1 MVGTYVARAVEN
13 ARVGLLMAS
22 GVLAAAQI
30 GKAII
35 SIPLI
40 RLEMRIGLDLAG
52 LIVGTFATLGATFG
66 IGAGVLVQGIGARR
80 SLAGGMACIAFG
92 NLIGSVAPNEWYL
105 LFGRFIEGVGF
116 LGVVL
121 TIPSLLATSVS
132 RERRDFVMALWSAY
146 MPAGIA
152 LMLLIAPLLSAIGW
166 RLLWISS
173 AGVTGLFAVLL
184 FVTIPSTTPPKVD
197 QQRSRWFDDVMTIV
211 RRPYCIALALAFF
224 AFSFQ
229 IFSMMFA
236 LPLVLTSVHGLSV
249 TSAGLLS
256 AAMLAVAA
264 MGNVSC
270 SFLLRAGV
278 PVWANIASAFI
289 FFGVSSFAVYA
300 TATPLPA
307 TLVFA
312 SLALGIGSLAPGALY
327 AAAPEAAPQP
337 NRISSTIGLLQQASN
352 LGQFTGPFVLGL
364 WAEHFGWSGAPG
376 IVAPAAS
383 FGLLAALFI
392 RGLGYSSKT
401 QPVNS
406 GLG

>member
-1 MVGTYVARAVEN
+1 MFRTYFALSREN
-13 ARVGLLMAS
+13 ARIGLLMAS

-40 RLEMRIGLDLAG
+40 RADMGIGLDLAG

-80 SLAGGMACIAFG
+80 SLAGGMACIAVG
-92 NLIGSVAPNEWYL
+92 NLIGSAAPNEWYL
-105 LFGRFIEGVGF
+105 LFGRFTEGVGF

-121 TIPSLLATSVS
+121 TIPSLLATSID

-152 LMLLIAPLLSAIGW
+152 LMLLIAPLLSTIGW
-166 RLLWISS
+166 RLLWTSS

-184 FVTIPSTTPPKVD
+184 FVTVPSTANKID
-197 QQRSRWFDDVMTIV
+197 QRRARWFEDVMTIV
-211 RRPYCIALALAFF
+211 RQPYCMALALAFF

-236 LPLVLTSVHGLSV
+236 LPLLLTSVHGLSV
-249 TSAGLLS
+249 ANAGLLS
-256 AAMLAVAA
+256 AAMLVVAA
-264 MGNVSC
+264 MGNISS
-270 SFLLRAGV
+270 SFLLRSGV
-278 PVWANIASAFI
+278 PIWANIASAFF
-289 FFGVSSFAVYA
+289 FFGVSSLVIYDA
-300 TATPLPA
+300 TTPLLA

-337 NRISSTIGLLQQASN
+337 NRVASTIGLLQQASN

-364 WAEHFGWSGAPG
+364 WVEHFGWTVAPG
-376 IVAPAAS
+376 ILAPAAS
-383 FGLLAALFI
+383 FGLIAALSI
-392 RGLGYSSKT
+392 RGLGYSRKT
-401 QPVNS
+401 QPVSS
-406 GLG
+406 G

>member
-1 MVGTYVARAVEN
+1 
-13 ARVGLLMAS
+13 
-22 GVLAAAQI
+22 
-30 GKAII
+30 
-35 SIPLI
+35 
-40 RLEMRIGLDLAG
+40 
-52 LIVGTFATLGATFG
+52 
-66 IGAGVLVQGIGARR
+66 
-80 SLAGGMACIAFG
+80 
-92 NLIGSVAPNEWYL
+92 
-105 LFGRFIEGVGF
+105 
-116 LGVVL
+116 
-121 TIPSLLATSVS
+121 
-132 RERRDFVMALWSAY
+132 MALWSAY

-236 LPLVLTSVHGLSV
+236 LPLVLASVHGLSV

-256 AAMLAVAA
+256 AAMLTVAA
-264 MGNVSC
+264 IGNVSC

-307 TLVFA
+307 TLFFA

-337 NRISSTIGLLQQASN
+337 NSISSTIGLLQQASN
-352 LGQFTGPFVLGL
+352 LGQFAGPFVLGL
-364 WAEHFGWSGAPG
+364 WAEHFGWSAAPG
-376 IVAPAAS
+376 ILAPAAS

-392 RGLGYSSKT
+392 RGLRYSRKT

>member
-1 MVGTYVARAVEN
+1 MVRTHIARALEN

-30 GKAII
+30 GKTII

-40 RLEMRIGLDLAG
+40 RAEMGIGLDLAG
-52 LIVGTFATLGATFG
+52 LIVGIFAALGATFG
-66 IGAGVLVQGIGARR
+66 IGAGVLVQSIGARR
-80 SLAGGMACIAFG
+80 SLAGGMTCIAVG
-92 NLIGSVAPNEWYL
+92 NLIGSAAPNEWYL
-105 LFGRFIEGVGF
+105 LFGRFTEGVGF

-121 TIPSLLATSVS
+121 TIPSLLATSVD
-132 RERRDFVMALWSAY
+132 REKRDFVMALWSAY

-152 LMLLIAPLLSAIGW
+152 LMLLLAPLLSAIGW
-166 RLLWISS
+166 RPLWIAS
-173 AGVTGLFAVLL
+173 AGVAGLFAVLL
-184 FVTIPSTTPPKVD
+184 FVTVPSTTAKAD
-197 QQRSRWFDDVMTIV
+197 QQRARWFEDVMTIV
-211 RRPYCIALALAFF
+211 RRPYCMALALAFF

-264 MGNVSC
+264 MGNVSS
-270 SFLLRAGV
+270 SFLLRSGV
-278 PVWANIASAFI
+278 PIWANIASAFF
-289 FFGVSSFAVYA
+289 FFGVSSFVVYA

-307 TLVFA
+307 TLIFA

-327 AAAPEAAPQP
+327 AAAPDAAPQP

-364 WAEHFGWSGAPG
+364 WAEHFGWSAAPG

-383 FGLLAALFI
+383 FGLLAALSI
-392 RGLGYSSKT
+392 RGLGYSRKT
-401 QPVNS
+401 QPVNT
-406 GLG
+406 GVG

>member
-1 MVGTYVARAVEN
+1 MTMISKHALI
-13 ARVGLLMAS
+13 GLLMAS
-22 GVLAAAQI
+22 GVAASAQI

-40 RLEMRIGLDLAG
+40 RAELGFGLGLAG
-52 LIVGTFATLGATFG
+52 LFVGTFATLGATFG
-66 IGAGVLVQGIGARR
+66 IGAGVLVQGVGARR
-80 SLAGGMACIAFG
+80 SLVAGMTCIAVG
-92 NLIGSVAPNEWYL
+92 NVVGSLAPSEWYL

-121 TIPSLLATSVS
+121 TIPSLLAASVD
-132 RERRDFVMALWSAY
+132 REKRNFVMALWSAY
-146 MPAGIA
+146 MPAGVA
-152 LMLLIAPLLSAIGW
+152 LMLLIAPVLSVIGW
-166 RLLWISS
+166 RLLWVAS

-184 FVTIPSTTPPKVD
+184 FVTVPSAPTKVD
-197 QQRSRWFDDVMTIV
+197 QQRVRWIEDVMTIV
-211 RRPYCIALALAFF
+211 RQPYCMALALAFF

-236 LPLVLTSVHGLSV
+236 LPLELTSVHGLSV

-264 MGNVSC
+264 VGNVSS
-270 SFLLRAGV
+270 SFLLRSGV
-278 PVWANIASAFI
+278 PIWASIASAFF
-289 FFGVSSFAVYA
+289 FFGVSSFVVYA
-300 TATPLPA
+300 TATSLAA

-337 NRISSTIGLLQQASN
+337 SRISSTIGLLQQASN

-364 WAEHFGWSGAPG
+364 WVEHFGWSAAPG
-376 IVAPAAS
+376 IVVPAAS
-383 FGLLAALFI
+383 FGLLAALFV
-392 RGLGYSSKT
+392 RGLGCSSKT
-401 QPVNS
+401 QPVS

>member
-1 MVGTYVARAVEN
+1 MVRTYVARGVEN
-13 ARVGLLMAS
+13 GRVGLLMAS

-40 RLEMRIGLDLAG
+40 RAEMDIGLDLAG

-66 IGAGVLVQGIGARR
+66 IGAGVLVQSIGARK
-80 SLAGGMACIAFG
+80 SLAGGMTCIAVG
-92 NLIGSVAPNEWYL
+92 NLIGSAAPNEWYL
-105 LFGRFIEGVGF
+105 LFSRFTEGVGF

-121 TIPSLLATSVS
+121 TIPSLLATSVD
-132 RERRDFVMALWSAY
+132 RDRRDFVLALWSAY
-146 MPAGIA
+146 MPVGIA
-152 LMLLIAPLLSAIGW
+152 LMLLIAPLLSTIGW
-166 RLLWISS
+166 RLLWIAS
-173 AGVTGLFAVLL
+173 AGVAGLFAVLL
-184 FVTIPSTTPPKVD
+184 FIAVPSITTNIA
-197 QQRSRWFDDVMTIV
+197 QRRTRWFDDVMTIV
-211 RRPYCIALALAFF
+211 RQPYSSALAFAFF

-256 AAMLAVAA
+256 AAMLAAA
-264 MGNVSC
+264 ATGNVSS
-270 SFLLRAGV
+270 SFLLRSGV
-278 PVWANIASAFI
+278 PIWANIASAF
-289 FFGVSSFAVYA
+289 FVFGVSSFVVYSA
-300 TATPLPA
+300 TTPLPV

-337 NRISSTIGLLQQASN
+337 NRVSSTIGLLQQASN
-352 LGQFTGPFVLGL
+352 LGQFTGPLVLGI
-364 WAEHFGWSGAPG
+364 WAEHFGWSAAPS
-376 IVAPAAS
+376 ILVPAAL
-383 FGLLAALFI
+383 FGLLIAVSI
-392 RGLGYSSKT
+392 RGLGYPRKT

-406 GLG
+406 G

>member
-1 MVGTYVARAVEN
+1 MVRAYVARAAQN

-35 SIPLI
+35 SVPLI
-40 RLEMRIGLDLAG
+40 RAEMSIGLDLAG

-66 IGAGVLVQGIGARR
+66 IGAGVLVRGFGARR
-80 SLAGGMACIAFG
+80 SLAGGMACIAVG
-92 NLIGSVAPNEWYL
+92 NVIGSVAPNEWYL

-121 TIPSLLATSVS
+121 TIPSLLATMVD
-132 RERRDFVMALWSAY
+132 RERRDFVMAVWSAY

-152 LMLLIAPLLSAIGW
+152 LMLLIAPLLPTFGW
-166 RLLWISS
+166 RLLWIAS
-173 AGVTGLFAVLL
+173 AGVSGLFAGLL
-184 FVTIPSTTPPKVD
+184 FVTVPSTMIKIE
-197 QQRSRWFDDVMTIV
+197 QQRARWFEEVMTIV
-211 RRPYCIALALAFF
+211 RRPYCVALALAFF

-236 LPLVLTSVHGLSV
+236 LPLVLTSVHGLSI

-256 AAMLAVAA
+256 AAMLTVAA
-264 MGNVSC
+264 IGNVS
-270 SFLLRAGV
+270 SGFLLRSGV
-278 PVWANIASAFI
+278 PVWANIASAFV

-307 TLVFA
+307 TLIFA

-327 AAAPEAAPQP
+327 AAAPEAAQQS

-364 WAEHFGWSGAPG
+364 WAEHFGWSAAPG
-376 IVAPAAS
+376 ILAPAAS
-383 FGLLAALFI
+383 FGLLTALFI
-392 RGLGYSSKT
+392 RGFGYSLKT
-401 QPVNS
+401 RPVNS

>member
-1 MVGTYVARAVEN
+1 MVRAGVARTAQN
-13 ARVGLLMAS
+13 ARVGLLMVS

-30 GKAII
+30 GKTII

-40 RLEMRIGLDLAG
+40 RAEMSIGLQLAG
-52 LIVGTFATLGATFG
+52 LIVGIFATLGATFG

-92 NLIGSVAPNEWYL
+92 NAIGSVAPNEWYL
-105 LFGRFIEGVGF
+105 LFSRFIEGIGF

-121 TIPSLLATSVS
+121 TIPGLLAASVS
-132 RERRDFVMALWSAY
+132 RERRDFVMSLWSAY

-152 LMLLIAPLLSAIGW
+152 LMLLMAPLLSAIGW

-173 AGVTGLFAVLL
+173 AGVTGLFAILL
-184 FVTIPSTTPPKVD
+184 FVITPPQTLKVD
-197 QQRSRWFDDVMTIV
+197 QQRRRWFEDIMTIV
-211 RRPYCIALALAFF
+211 HQPYCTALALAFF

-236 LPLVLTSVHGLSV
+236 LPLVLASVHGLSV
-249 TSAGLLS
+249 SSAGLLS

-264 MGNVSC
+264 LGNVS
-270 SFLLRAGV
+270 SGFLLRAGV
-278 PVWANIASAFI
+278 PVWANIASGFV

-300 TATPLPA
+300 TATPVPA
-307 TLVFA
+307 ILVFA

-352 LGQFTGPFVLGL
+352 LGQFTGPFVVGL
-364 WAEHFGWSGAPG
+364 WAEHFGWSAVPG
-376 IVAPAAS
+376 LAVPAAT

-392 RGLGYSSKT
+392 RGLGYSHRT
-401 QPVNS
+401 RPANS
-406 GLG
+406 N